1 MRVTL
6 LGTGTALPT
15 GDRFQSG
22 ALVESDDR
30 SRRVLVDCG
39 GGVLQRLPQA
49 NVDVESI
56 DAALVTHTHLDH
68 LADLPSL
75 LKARVLAGTPEFEVV
90 GPPGID
96 ETLDDLLAVDNVRER
111 AELTVR
117 EIDAGRVEV
126 AGFDVAAFEA
136 EHSVPTLG
144 YRFHGDAGPDD
155 SRAGEGEESED
166 DRDGSDRGGVTF
178 SGDTTPS
185 ETVAEA
191 ADGSAVLIHDCAYP
205 DGADAENHTTPSG
218 LAGVLAGRDIGRVYL
233 THLYPDTR
241 GKEGAM
247 TATVEGRFD
256 GEVTIASDLETFEV

>member
-15 GDRFQSG
+15 GDRVQSG
-22 ALVESDDR
+22 AVVESDDR
-30 SRRVLVDCG
+30 SWRVLVDCG

-49 NVDVESI
+49 DVDVESV

-68 LADLPSL
+68 VADLPSL
-75 LKARVLAGTPEFEVV
+75 IKARVLAGAPEFEVV

-96 ETLDDLLAVDNVRER
+96 GALDDLLAVDDVRDR
-111 AELTVR
+111 ADLTVR
-117 EIDAGRVEV
+117 EIEAGRVAV
-126 AGFDVAAFEA
+126 AGVGVTAFEA
-136 EHSVPTLG
+136 DHSVPTLG
-144 YRFHGDAGPDD
+144 YRFHSGGVSEPVDSETDGDRTGTV
-155 SRAGEGEESED
+155 
-166 DRDGSDRGGVTF
+166 RGGVTF

-191 ADGSAVLIHDCAYP
+191 ADGSTVLVHDCAYP
-205 DGADAENHTTPSG
+205 DGADADGHTTPSG
-218 LAGVLAGRDIGRVYL
+218 LAGVLAGRNVERVYL

-247 TATVEGRFD
+247 TATVESRFD

>member
-49 NVDVESI
+49 GVDVESI

-68 LADLPSL
+68 VADLPSIV
-75 LKARVLAGTPEFEVV
+75 KARVLAGTPEFEIV

-96 ETLDDLLAVDNVRER
+96 ETLDDLLAVDDVRGR
-111 AELTVR
+111 ADLTVR
-117 EIDAGRVEV
+117 EIEAGRVEV
-126 AGFDVAAFEA
+126 TGFDVTAFEA
-136 EHSVPTLG
+136 DHSVPTLG
-144 YRFHGDAGPDD
+144 YRFLGDGVRED
-155 SRAGEGEESED
+155 SDGEIDSG
-166 DRDGSDRGGVTF
+166 DGVGSARGGVTF

-185 ETVAEA
+185 ETVAAA
-191 ADGSAVLIHDCAYP
+191 ADGSTVLVHDCAYP
-205 DGADAENHTTPSG
+205 DGADGDGHTTPSG
-218 LAGVLAGRDIGRVYL
+218 LAGVLAGRNVERVYL

-247 TATVEGRFD
+247 TAAVESRFH